1 MKNIILFSLENIY
14 SYLHLRSCIY
24 ILGVPVIIA
33 KSKNFNLDPSL
44 DKNINK
50 NKLDSFIFNNVEGST
65 AYHVI
70 VSYED
75 ELISSSGFYLTK
87 DLTYESNDIELVN
100 ELSIHIMGQISRI
113 YFAFEYNDGNRDNK
127 LLTISLFK
135 FGILSLISSQ

>member
-1 MKNIILFSLENIY
+1 MKNIILLSLENIY

-24 ILGVPVIIA
+24 IHGVPGIIA

-50 NKLDSFIFNNVEGST
+50 NELDSFIFNNVEGST

-70 VSYED
+70 VSHED
-75 ELISSSGFYLTK
+75 ELLSSFGLYLTK
-87 DLTYESNDIELVN
+87 DLTYESYDIELVN
-100 ELSIHIMGQISRI
+100 ELSIHIMGHISRI
-113 YFAFEYNDGNRDNK
+113 YFTFESRDGNRNNK

-135 FGILSLISSQ
+135 YGIISLISPQ